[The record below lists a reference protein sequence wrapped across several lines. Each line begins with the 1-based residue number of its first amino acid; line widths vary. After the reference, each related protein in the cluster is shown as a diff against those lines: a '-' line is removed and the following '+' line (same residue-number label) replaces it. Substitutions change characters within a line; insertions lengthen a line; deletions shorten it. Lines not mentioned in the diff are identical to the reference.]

1 MARTYIKTLK
11 EAAVEAVN
19 DALAQPKLPS
29 PDEIEKD
36 DEDEIDEGIVSSVS
50 FNYDDKEILCA
61 EKDRL

>member
-29 PDEIEKD
+29 HDEIEKD
-36 DEDEIDEGIVSSVS
+36 DEDEIDEQIGSSIS
-50 FNYDDKEILCA
+50 INGNGEGILCV